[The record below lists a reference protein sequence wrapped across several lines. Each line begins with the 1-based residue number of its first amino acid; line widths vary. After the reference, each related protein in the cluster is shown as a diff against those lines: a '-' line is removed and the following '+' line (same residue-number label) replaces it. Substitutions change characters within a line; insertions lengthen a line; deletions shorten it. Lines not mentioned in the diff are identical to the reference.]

1 MISTMDRT
9 SIINLKLKGL
19 SNRKISKVLGV
30 NRNTVNKYWND
41 YEENV
46 SLLETEDDPIK
57 RLEIQ
62 EAIVSPPKYKTSK
75 RGVKK
80 RTPEFYQ
87 VLKQVLVEEEEK
99 NKRLGWKKQS
109 LTRVQIHEIMQEKG
123 FDVSLTTVSTAITE
137 LRGVGQECFIKQT
150 YDFGDRLE
158 YDFGEVHLTI
168 DDKLRKLYMAVLGSP
183 ASKFRWCYL
192 YESCGKDVFLDSH
205 VRFFEMV
212 GGVWKEVVYDNMR
225 NVVSKFLGKNEK
237 QLNEDLVKLSI
248 YYGFDINVTN
258 AFSGN
263 EKGFVENSVDF
274 LRNKIFA
281 KDTKFTSLDAAI
293 AHMERKLDELN
304 KDSQIATERKVLTPA
319 KPPLE
324 LADICESKVSKY
336 GFVRIDNNFYSVP
349 EYLVDH
355 KVLTKIYRD
364 RIIIYSNGEH
374 VCSHQRLHGRG
385 EVSAD
390 IRHYLKTLTK
400 KPGALRNSVAL
411 KSNKELFSLYNTY
424 YTKNPKDFIAILNAN
439 ADRTDREMIEAIQLA
454 ATKKQVRV
462 VAFDK
467 PINKMARAS
476 LSRYKNLIVRA
487 NQ

>member
-1 MISTMDRT
+1 MNVKT
-9 SIINLKLKGL
+9 
-19 SNRKISKVLGV
+19 
-30 NRNTVNKYWND
+30 TVFSEID
-41 YEENV
+41 YEN
-46 SLLETEDDPIK
+46 P
-57 RLEIQ
+57 
-62 EAIVSPPKYKTSK
+62 
-75 RGVKK
+75 
-80 RTPEFYQ
+80 
-87 VLKQVLVEEEEK
+87 VL
-99 NKRLGWKKQS
+99 
-109 LTRVQIHEIMQEKG
+109 
-123 FDVSLTTVSTAITE
+123 A
-137 LRGVGQECFIKQT
+137 
-150 YDFGDRLE
+150 
-158 YDFGEVHLTI
+158 
-168 DDKLRKLYMAVLGSP
+168 
-183 ASKFRWCYL
+183 
-192 YESCGKDVFLDSH
+192 
-205 VRFFEMV
+205 
-212 GGVWKEVVYDNMR
+212 
-225 NVVSKFLGKNEK
+225 
-237 QLNEDLVKLSI
+237 
-248 YYGFDINVTN
+248 
-258 AFSGN
+258 
-263 EKGFVENSVDF
+263 
-274 LRNKIFA
+274 
-281 KDTKFTSLDAAI
+281 
-293 AHMERKLDELN
+293 
-304 KDSQIATERKVLTPA
+304 
-319 KPPLE
+319 LE

-439 ADRTDREMIEAIQLA
+439 ADHTDREMIEAIQLA